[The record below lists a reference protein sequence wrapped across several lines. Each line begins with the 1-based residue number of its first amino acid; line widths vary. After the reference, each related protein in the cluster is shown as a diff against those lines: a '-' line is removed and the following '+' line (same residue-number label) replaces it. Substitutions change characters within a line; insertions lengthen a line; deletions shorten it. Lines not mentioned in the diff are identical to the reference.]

1 MTQNRLENKIF
12 WLVMIPLIIS
22 FAVLV
27 ILGIDKETRELFK
40 QEHRRLTILSKAMR
54 QSITNSMLLD
64 GPHRLGHLLD
74 DFRHLGEVETV
85 SILSAEG
92 RYALVKELGSFGP
105 PIQGGGSG
113 EGQRFGPAQRAPIS
127 QHPAFAKV
135 LAYKTPRDFQ
145 QVIKGQPTY
154 TALVPL
160 LNKEGCQRCHSG
172 ASQVIGVLQVST
184 SLQETKEEIHSI
196 KFRLIF
202 SSVLSVFIIGAL
214 LRWLLK
220 AFVLR
225 PINEVVSTIREVA
238 AGDLSRQVRV
248 ESPDEVG
255 QLASDFNRMAASLRR
270 SQDELRE
277 WNIRLDQE
285 VKMQT
290 ADLKVA
296 NLKLEAQQERIRRDL
311 KLAEKVQMNLI
322 PPPLVLDGL
331 EVGVTYIPHLEIG
344 GDAAEIL
351 AVDDRRAYVAC
362 FDVTGH
368 GIAAALVSNSI
379 QGEVRRLMREGASPG
394 EILIRLNSFI
404 VRGFKGTAM
413 YASFI
418 CGAFDLEEATLT
430 FAGGAHPAPI
440 HWRAGEGEAVTL
452 ETSGRL
458 LGIFE
463 DMDDSAS
470 LEITVS
476 LGPGDRVVFYT
487 DGVVEVSD
495 ENRAMLGQE
504 GLREIVAR
512 YGGNSPEDLIAE
524 ILKSIAAY
532 NAEESFRDDVLLMVA
547 SIRNDASMGYGG

>member
-404 VRGFKGTAM
+404 DVRQLHLR
-413 YASFI
+413 SFRP
-418 CGAFDLEEATLT
+418 
-430 FAGGAHPAPI
+430 GGGDPHLRRRRPPRP
-440 HWRAGEGEAVTL
+440 HTL
-452 ETSGRL
+452 EGRRR
-458 LGIFE
+458 GGR
-463 DMDDSAS
+463 D
-470 LEITVS
+470 
-476 LGPGDRVVFYT
+476 PGD
-487 DGVVEVSD
+487 
-495 ENRAMLGQE
+495 LGTSARH
-504 GLREIVAR
+504 LR
-512 YGGNSPEDLIAE
+512 
-524 ILKSIAAY
+524 
-532 NAEESFRDDVLLMVA
+532 
-547 SIRNDASMGYGG
+547 GYGRFGLPGDYRIPRARRPGCFLHRWGGGSLRREPRYAGPRGIKADRGPIRRQFS